1 MRHDARVL
9 SILEL
14 LNVIA
19 NYEPSSA
26 RVENERREAEARRR
40 KKKRKKKKKKGR
52 EEERRHGKGEKPV
65 CFCVSQTVRTPNL

>member
-40 KKKRKKKKKKGR
+40 KKKRKKKKEEE